1 MVVAK
6 VFAEER
12 MTSRLTDTVFGVLVV
27 QDLAAVLILA
37 VLTAVSSGQGLPA
50 AVLART
56 AGQLGAFLV
65 AIVVAGFLVIPRMI
79 RAIARLK
86 SPETLLVASIGLC
99 FALALTAQ
107 KVGYSVALGAF
118 LAGSLIA
125 ESGEAEQIEHLVRPV
140 RDMFAAIFFVAVGMI
155 LDPKVLLEHWASAVV
170 LVVVVIVGQIVSVSF
185 GAFVSGRDLKTSV
198 QAGMSL
204 AQIGEFSFIIASVGV
219 ESGVIRGFLYPVAVA
234 VSVVT
239 TFTTPLLIRASG
251 PAASFLDRRLPKPLQ
266 MFASL
271 YGSWLEQLRASKSE
285 ERPRTRVG
293 RLVKLLALDAA
304 LLGGIVVG
312 VALGMDSLLALL
324 EDRLHAPHWAGR
336 GVLIA
341 LAMLVSLPF
350 VVGIVRMARSLGMK
364 LAEAA
369 LPPSAE
375 GKLDLAAAPRRA
387 LVVALQLAVVFLV
400 GMPLLAVTQP
410 FVSAAYGAAVLGAV
424 LAVLGV
430 GFWRG
435 ATNLEEHVRAGAE
448 MVVEALGKQSASAR
462 APTLEEVLP
471 LLPGL
476 GPLTPVQLGAKSA
489 AVGKT
494 LAQINL
500 RALCGASVIT
510 ILRGKE
516 GLKPTGQEALRT
528 GDVLALAG
536 THEAIRVAATLL
548 ERGPSPD
555 DE

>member
-1 MVVAK
+1 
-6 VFAEER
+6 
-12 MTSRLTDTVFGVLVV
+12 
-27 QDLAAVLILA
+27 
-37 VLTAVSSGQGLPA
+37 
-50 AVLART
+50 
-56 AGQLGAFLV
+56 
-65 AIVVAGFLVIPRMI
+65 
-79 RAIARLK
+79 
-86 SPETLLVASIGLC
+86 
-99 FALALTAQ
+99 
-107 KVGYSVALGAF
+107 
-118 LAGSLIA
+118 
-125 ESGEAEQIEHLVRPV
+125 
-140 RDMFAAIFFVAVGMI
+140 
-155 LDPKVLLEHWASAVV
+155 
-170 LVVVVIVGQIVSVSF
+170 
-185 GAFVSGRDLKTSV
+185 
-198 QAGMSL
+198 
-204 AQIGEFSFIIASVGV
+204 
-219 ESGVIRGFLYPVAVA
+219 
-234 VSVVT
+234 VVT

-285 ERPRTRVG
+285 ARPRARVG

-304 LLGGIVVG
+304 LLGGIVIG

-324 EDRLHAPHWAGR
+324 EDRLHAPPWAAR
-336 GVLIA
+336 GAVVA

-350 VVGIVRMARSLGMK
+350 LVGIVRMARSLGMK

-400 GMPLLAVTQP
+400 GMPLLALTQP
-410 FVSAAYGAAVLGAV
+410 FVSPAYGGAVLGAV

-462 APTLEEVLP
+462 APTLAEVLP

-476 GPLTPVQLGAKSA
+476 GPLTPVQLGSNSA

-494 LAQINL
+494 LAEINL
-500 RALCGASVIT
+500 RALSGASVIT

-516 GLKPTGQEALRT
+516 GLKPTGREALRT

-536 THEAIRVAATLL
+536 THEAIRVATTLL
-548 ERGPSPD
+548 DRGLPPAD
-555 DE
+555 G